1 VIVPTFPSDA
11 ELVGEGRVT
20 TTDDAGTR
28 PAAPA
33 RFRALADIAR
43 VARAPSRE
51 QLLVDVAEAARAAL
65 DGASA
70 SLSEWEPGHG
80 LVRTLV
86 NVGDL
91 GPGEEL
97 LPQEETYSM
106 LEYGML
112 TVMLEEERGILTS
125 IGQDNQ
131 ADAHLLLL
139 HQLRKGSS
147 VCAPIPLDGRVWGEL
162 FVTRALDQSP
172 FTESELDFAVAVAA
186 QVGAALAT
194 AQHLEQVSKMAYTD
208 SLTGLA
214 NRRAVD
220 DRLDAAMMRRVADGS
235 TVGLVVCDLNG
246 LKRINDESGHDAGD
260 RALVRFAGLLSATAA
275 LLPGALA
282 ARLGGDEFCVVV
294 DGVGADF
301 VIEMAESLCRSVA
314 KSPLEG
320 VSCGVVVTG
329 DEVGPI
335 DSAER
340 LFRLADAAQ
349 YRAKRSRSTR
359 PVVAGRPLP
368 DEALRGLGRHPLVPS
383 SPRERRLIRQDDVS
397 PSRLLDLAMV
407 GLDEHRDASAVA
419 RLELVADV
427 AGHHVDGLG
436 WWLSI
441 HEPGSHVV
449 RTAAFTVF
457 RAIAGTPET
466 ASASPVGSSY
476 PLADYPL
483 TARILDGGSVVVSV
497 DDPEGD
503 PGELALLDGL
513 GAAAQLMVGVRD
525 AEGRGWLLELYADAL
540 SRPLAEIASAVRAL
554 MVLAV
559 SDAAH

>member
-1 VIVPTFPSDA
+1 
-11 ELVGEGRVT
+11 VT
-20 TTDDAGTR
+20 TTDGRSAGAGATSSSVLAEATGSSAGS
-28 PAAPA
+28 P
-33 RFRALADIAR
+33 RFRALASIAR
-43 VARAPSRE
+43 TARATSRQE
-51 QLLVDVAEAARAAL
+51 LLIDVTEAACAAL

-80 LVRTLV
+80 RVRTLV

-91 GPGEEL
+91 GPGEVL
-97 LPQEETYSM
+97 LPEDETYS
-106 LEYGML
+106 LLDYGML
-112 TVMLEEERGILTS
+112 TVMLEQERGILST
-125 IGQDNQ
+125 IGQDGQ
-131 ADAHLLLL
+131 PDAHVLLL

-162 FVTRALDQSP
+162 FVTRGMDQSP
-172 FTESELDFAVAVAA
+172 FTESDLDFAVAVAA
-186 QVGAALAT
+186 QVGAAMAT

-220 DRLDAAMMRRVADGS
+220 ERLDAAMMRRVADGS
-235 TVGLVVCDLNG
+235 PVGLVVCDLNG

-260 RALVRFAGLLSATAA
+260 RALVRFAGLLSATSA

-294 DGVGADF
+294 DGIAADF
-301 VIEMAESLCRSVA
+301 VIEMAESLCRAVA
-314 KSPLEG
+314 RSPLEG

-368 DEALRGLGRHPLVPS
+368 AEAMTGLSRHPLVAPG
-383 SPRERRLIRQDDVS
+383 PRERRLIRQDEVS
-397 PSRLLDLAMV
+397 PARLLELGV
-407 GLDEHRDASAVA
+407 LGLDEHADASTLA

-441 HEPGSHVV
+441 HEPGSSVV

-457 RAIAGTPET
+457 RAIAGSPED
-466 ASASPVGSSY
+466 ASQSAVGSSY
-476 PLADYPL
+476 PLSDYPL
-483 TARILDGGSVVVSV
+483 TEKVLRGGSLVISV
-497 DDPEGD
+497 DDPEAD
-503 PGELALLDGL
+503 PAELALLDGL
-513 GAAAQLMVGVRD
+513 RSSGQLMVGVRD

-540 SRPLAEIASAVRAL
+540 SRSLADIATTVRAL
-554 MVLAV
+554 MVMAV
-559 SDAAH
+559 SEHKA

>member
-1 VIVPTFPSDA
+1 M
-11 ELVGEGRVT
+11 T
-20 TTDDAGTR
+20 TTDDVSATPGGSTQRAAEDAKARLAG
-28 PAAPA
+28 PA

-43 VARAPSRE
+43 VTRAASRE
-51 QLLVDVAEAARAAL
+51 ETLLGVTEAARAAL

-70 SLSEWEPGHG
+70 SVSEWEPGHG
-80 LVRTLV
+80 RVRTLV
-86 NVGDL
+86 NVGEL
-91 GPGEEL
+91 GPGEVP
-97 LPQEETYSM
+97 LPEDETYSM
-106 LEYGML
+106 LDYGML
-112 TVMLEEERGILTS
+112 TVMLEQERGILTS
-125 IGQDNQ
+125 IGQENQ
-131 ADAHLLLL
+131 TDAHLLLL
-139 HQLRKGSS
+139 HQLHKGSS
-147 VCAPIPLDGRVWGEL
+147 VCAPVPLDGRVWGEL
-162 FVTRALDQSP
+162 FVTRGLEQPA
-172 FTESELDFAVAVAA
+172 FTEADLDFAVAVAA

-220 DRLDAAMMRRVADGS
+220 ERLDAAMMRRVAEGS
-235 TVGLVVCDLNG
+235 PVGLVVCDLNG
-246 LKRINDESGHDAGD
+246 LKRINDDSGHDAGD
-260 RALVRFAGLLSATAA
+260 RALVRFAGLLSATSA

-294 DGVGADF
+294 DGVAADF
-301 VIEMAESLCRSVA
+301 VVDMAESLCRAVA
-314 KSPLEG
+314 RSPLEG

-329 DEVGPI
+329 EEVGPI
-335 DSAER
+335 DTAER

-368 DEALRGLGRHPLVPS
+368 DEALLALGRHPLVPPA
-383 SPRERRLIRQDDVS
+383 PRERRLIRQDEVS
-397 PSRLLDLAMV
+397 PARLLELGIV
-407 GLDEHRDASAVA
+407 GLDEHPDAAVLA

-466 ASASPVGSSY
+466 ASATPVGSAY
-476 PLADYPL
+476 PLVDYPL
-483 TARILDGGSVVVSV
+483 TERVLRGGSVLVSV

-503 PGELALLDGL
+503 PAELALLDGL
-513 GAAAQLMVGVRD
+513 GATAQLMVGVRD
-525 AEGRGWLLELYADAL
+525 AEGRGWLLELYGDAL
-540 SRPLAEIASAVRAL
+540 SRPLTEIAPAVRAL
-554 MVLAV
+554 MVMAV
-559 SDAAH
+559 SGSPV

>member
-1 VIVPTFPSDA
+1 
-11 ELVGEGRVT
+11 VT
-20 TTDDAGTR
+20 TTDDTS
-28 PAAPA
+28 AAPGGTSGSA
-33 RFRALADIAR
+33 AEDPTTRLGGSPRFRALADIAR

-51 QLLVDVAEAARAAL
+51 ALLIGVSEAARAAL

-70 SLSEWEPGHG
+70 SVSEWEPGHG
-80 LVRTLV
+80 RVRTLV
-86 NVGDL
+86 NVGKL
-91 GPGEEL
+91 GPGEVEL
-97 LPQEETYSM
+97 PEDETYSL

-112 TVMLEEERGILTS
+112 TVMLEQERGILTS

-139 HQLRKGSS
+139 HELHKGSS

-162 FVTRALDQSP
+162 FVTRGLEQTS
-172 FTESELDFAVAVAA
+172 FTEGDLDFAVAVAA

-220 DRLDAAMMRRVADGS
+220 ERLDAAMMRRLAEGS
-235 TVGLVVCDLNG
+235 PVGLVVCDLNG
-246 LKRINDESGHDAGD
+246 LKRINDDSGHDAGD
-260 RALVRFAGLLSATAA
+260 RALVRFAGLLSATSA

-294 DGVGADF
+294 DGVATEF
-301 VIEMAESLCRSVA
+301 VVEMAESLCRAVA
-314 KSPLEG
+314 RSPLEG

-349 YRAKRSRSTR
+349 YRAKRSRSSR

-368 DEALRGLGRHPLVPS
+368 DEAIAALGRHPLMPPN
-383 SPRERRLIRQDDVS
+383 PRERRLIRQDEVS
-397 PSRLLDLAMV
+397 PARLLELGMV
-407 GLDEHRDASAVA
+407 GLDEHSDRSPLA

-441 HEPGSHVV
+441 HEPKSHVV

-457 RAIAGTPET
+457 RAIAGSPET
-466 ASASPVGSSY
+466 ASATPVGSAY
-476 PLADYPL
+476 PLSDYPL
-483 TARILDGGSVVVSV
+483 TERVLHGGIAVISV
-497 DDPEGD
+497 DDAEAD
-503 PGELALLDGL
+503 PAELALLDGL
-513 GAAAQLMVGVRD
+513 GATAQLMVGVRD
-525 AEGRGWLLELYADAL
+525 SEGRGWLLELYADAL
-540 SRPLAEIASAVRAL
+540 SRSVGDIAAAVRAL
-554 MVLAV
+554 MIMAV
-559 SDAAH
+559 SDHPQ